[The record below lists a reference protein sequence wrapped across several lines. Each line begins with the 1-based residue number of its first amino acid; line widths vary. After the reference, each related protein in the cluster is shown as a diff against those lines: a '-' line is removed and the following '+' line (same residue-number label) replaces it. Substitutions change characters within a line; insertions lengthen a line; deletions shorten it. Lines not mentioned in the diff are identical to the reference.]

1 MTDLNSYGS
10 GHGSGHDPIEALVG
24 DARASLSRAKAA
36 VPPDFA
42 AVLARV
48 EALAGRESGPIVLA
62 PADDGDDEVVVDI
75 RTRPRSGTTDGL
87 DGLVADARA
96 AVERMAEGARMRAIP
111 PMPRV
116 RPRRTVRVV
125 AAGVFGVLAAAAAV
139 TFAVLQVSEPTR
151 LSDQAPL
158 DQAVRIA
165 AEGATKG
172 DFDAVSPEVEPPKA
186 SSIAPA
192 AWVPVPELPLPEAA
206 APTIAT
212 PEPAAGRPGVR
223 PVDPDRL
230 RTVSDEARRLW
241 RAGDRTGAEAK
252 FLEVTRTGGRTPL
265 AELAW
270 GDLFA
275 LARQMG
281 DDGRLAQRWRGYVAK
296 FPRGRYADDARAGL
310 CRNSKTPDACWAA
323 YLRDFPQGSYRAEAH
338 LANPEGR

>member
-1 MTDLNSYGS
+1 MTDMNDQ
-10 GHGSGHDPIEALVG
+10 DPVDALVG
-24 DARASLSRAKAA
+24 DARDSLSRARAA

-48 EALAGRESGPIVLA
+48 EALAGRESAPIVVA
-62 PADDGDDEVVVDI
+62 PADDEASDDVVVDI

-125 AAGVFGVLAAAAAV
+125 AAGVFGLMAAAAAV
-139 TFAVLQVSEPTR
+139 TFTILQVSEPARVGQST
-151 LSDQAPL
+151 PL
-158 DQAVRIA
+158 DQAFRIA
-165 AEGATKG
+165 DDAATQG
-172 DFDAVSPEVEPPKA
+172 DAVSPAPERAIPRSV
-186 SSIAPA
+186 APA
-192 AWVPVPELPLPEAA
+192 AVVPVPEAPAVEAA
-206 APTIAT
+206 PPTIAT
-212 PEPAAGRPGVR
+212 PDPVAERPTVR

-230 RTVSDEARRLW
+230 RTLSDEARRLW
-241 RAGDRTGAEAK
+241 RAGDRGGAEAK
-252 FLEVTRTGGRTPL
+252 FLEVVRAGGRTPL

-281 DDGRLAQRWRGYVAK
+281 DEGRLAKRWRGYVAK

-310 CRNSKTPDACWAA
+310 CRSSKTPGACWAA
-323 YLRDFPQGSYRAEAH
+323 YLRDFPQGSYRTEAR
-338 LANPEGR
+338 LASPDGR

>member
-1 MTDLNSYGS
+1 MTDMNSS
-10 GHGSGHDPIEALVG
+10 GSGHDPIDALVG
-24 DARASLSRAKAA
+24 DARASLSRARAA

-42 AVLARV
+42 AVLARA
-48 EALAGRESGPIVLA
+48 EALSGRESGPIAVALVDDD
-62 PADDGDDEVVVDI
+62 ADVVVDI

-125 AAGVFGVLAAAAAV
+125 AAGVFGLMAAAAAV
-139 TFAVLQVSEPTR
+139 TFAIVQVSAPVHVESTT
-151 LSDQAPL
+151 PL
-158 DQAVRIA
+158 DQAFRTA
-165 AEGATKG
+165 A
-172 DFDAVSPEVEPPKA
+172 DAVTEGEFEAATPEPATPRPV
-186 SSIAPA
+186 APA
-192 AWVPVPELPLPEAA
+192 AVVPVPDVPVVELAP
-206 APTIAT
+206 PTIAT
-212 PEPAAGRPGVR
+212 PGPAAERPAVR

-230 RTVSDEARRLW
+230 RTLSDEARRLW
-241 RAGDRTGAEAK
+241 RAGDRNGAEAK
-252 FLEVTRTGGRTPL
+252 FLEVTRAGGRTPL

-281 DDGRLAQRWRGYVAK
+281 DDGRLAKRWRGYVAK

-310 CRNSKTPDACWAA
+310 CRSSKTPGACWAA
-323 YLRDFPQGSYRAEAH
+323 YLRDFPQGSYRAEAR
-338 LANPEGR
+338 LADPGGR

>member
-1 MTDLNSYGS
+1 VTDMNSYGS
-10 GHGSGHDPIEALVG
+10 GHDPIDALVG
-24 DARASLSRAKAA
+24 DARASLSRARAA

-42 AVLARV
+42 AVLARA
-48 EALAGRESGPIVLA
+48 EALSGRESGPIAVA
-62 PADDGDDEVVVDI
+62 PVDDGADDDVVVDI

-125 AAGVFGVLAAAAAV
+125 AAGVFGLMAAAAAV
-139 TFAVLQVSEPTR
+139 TFTIVQVSSPARVEATT
-151 LSDQAPL
+151 PL
-158 DQAVRIA
+158 DQAFRTA
-165 AEGATKG
+165 A
-172 DFDAVSPEVEPPKA
+172 DAVTEGEFEAATPE
-186 SSIAPA
+186 PA
-192 AWVPVPELPLPEAA
+192 TPRPVARAAVVPVPDVPVVELAP
-206 APTIAT
+206 PTIAT
-212 PEPAAGRPGVR
+212 PGPAAERPAVR

-230 RTVSDEARRLW
+230 RTLSDEARRLW

-252 FLEVTRTGGRTPL
+252 FLEVTRAGGRTPL

-281 DDGRLAQRWRGYVAK
+281 DDGRLAKRWRGYVAK

-310 CRNSKTPDACWAA
+310 CRSSKTPGACWAA
-323 YLRDFPQGSYRAEAH
+323 YLRDFPQGSYRAEAR
-338 LANPEGR
+338 LADPDGR